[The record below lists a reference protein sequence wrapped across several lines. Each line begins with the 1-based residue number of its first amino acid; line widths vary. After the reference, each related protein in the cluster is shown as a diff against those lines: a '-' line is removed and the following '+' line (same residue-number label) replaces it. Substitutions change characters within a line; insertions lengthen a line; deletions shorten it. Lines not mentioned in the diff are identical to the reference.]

1 MGIHN
6 GDDRFIGVKRVSVPR
21 ERFTRDQFRPTDQFF
36 LRSRNAATCLLE
48 TPYGLFGGAFG
59 KFNDKI
65 PYSGER
71 FERFVI

>member
-1 MGIHN
+1 MAM
-6 GDDRFIGVKRVSVPR
+6 IGLLALSGSQYPR

-36 LRSRNAATCLLE
+36 LRSRNAVTCLLE
-48 TPYGLFGGAFG
+48 TSYDLLGGAFG

-65 PYSGER
+65 PDPGER